1 MESLKKYSTYEI
13 LDTTLT
19 ADCVETIATDEMK
32 GNLIVWYYIDIFAI
46 GTYQLNKETR
56 ERNGMIN
63 IRKV

>member
-32 GNLIVWYYIDIFAI
+32 GNLIV
-46 GTYQLNKETR
+46 
-56 ERNGMIN
+56 
-63 IRKV
+63 